1 MTDLKKFKNLYDGF
15 GIDYTIE
22 KFAKGENIH
31 DYVINNDEIIINIS
45 PSNQQQN
52 QKIYGYHG
60 FYTVLIF
67 DKNGKFIK
75 QMILI

>member
-22 KFAKGENIH
+22 KFTKGGNIH
-31 DYVINNDEIIINIS
+31 DYVINDEIIVNIS
-45 PSNQQQN
+45 PVNQQEN
-52 QKIYGYHG
+52 QKIYGYGG

-67 DKNGKFIK
+67 SKSGKFVK

>member
-1 MTDLKKFKNLYDGF
+1 MTDLKKFTNLYDGF
-15 GIDYTIE
+15 GIHYSVE
-22 KFAKGENIH
+22 KLAKGESIH
-31 DYVINNDEIIINIS
+31 DFVINDETIVNIS
-45 PSNQQQN
+45 PDNQQEN